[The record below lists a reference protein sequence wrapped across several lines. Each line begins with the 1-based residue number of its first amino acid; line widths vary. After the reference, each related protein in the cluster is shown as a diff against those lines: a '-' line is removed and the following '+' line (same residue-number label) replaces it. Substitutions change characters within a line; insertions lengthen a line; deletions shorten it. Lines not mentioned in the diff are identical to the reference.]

1 MVALS
6 FEEMKVPLF
15 SRHLRDTYSNW
26 MQMTVLRN
34 WKSGLRKL
42 RRKSIVR
49 IQQVTKMHTITME
62 IAKIKTEPLISDQL
76 IDNLGDTWIIRCGN
90 IIVPLASERAGHFSV
105 GKTIFFFAKLTF
117 LMNKTLHQH

>member
-1 MVALS
+1 
-6 FEEMKVPLF
+6 MKVPLF

-26 MQMTVLRN
+26 MQMTVLRS

-42 RRKSIVR
+42 RRKSIVG

-76 IDNLGDTWIIRCGN
+76 TDNLGDTWLIRCGN

-105 GKTIFFFAKLTF
+105 GKTIFFCKIDFS
-117 LMNKTLHQH
+117 HE